1 MEMKFKFKIIQSLFN
16 QRVKKIVR
24 ANNYKKIVFFSVL
37 SSLLLSSCDQFNSSF
52 RRGIS
57 EGVIN
62 YKISFPNAG
71 RDQMMTSLLPE
82 KMVYTFKDNNSVAEF
97 ETIGGVFTS
106 RTVAIQDSLL
116 VNSYLKLFKK
126 KIVLQLDE
134 TGLETMLSEQP
145 AMTII
150 DTDIMDTIAGYLC
163 RKAIVVYDDI
173 SIPEI
178 NLYYTEKID
187 FKEPNWCN
195 QYRDI
200 DGILLSYEI
209 EQFGIRMRFDAT
221 SVEEVKVE
229 NSVFSSI
236 KDFKV
241 VSFEEMKVEMEKIIS
256 TFNM

>member
-1 MEMKFKFKIIQSLFN
+1 LITAVLTSLYSCEEFK
-16 QRVKKIVR
+16 
-24 ANNYKKIVFFSVL
+24 NN
-37 SSLLLSSCDQFNSSF
+37 F
-52 RRGIS
+52 RKGIS

-82 KMVYTFKDNNSVAEF
+82 KMVFTFKDNNSIAEF
-97 ETIGGVFTS
+97 ETIGGVFNS
-106 RTVAIQDSLL
+106 RTVALQDSSLI
-116 VNSYLKLFKK
+116 NSYLKLFKK

-134 TGLETMLSEQP
+134 TGLETMLAEQP

-150 DTDIMDTIAGYLC
+150 DTDITDTIAGYLC
-163 RKAIVVYDDI
+163 RKAIAVYDDI

-178 NLYYTEKID
+178 SLYYTEKID
-187 FKEPNWCN
+187 FKDPNWCN

-200 DGILLSYEI
+200 DGVLLSYEI

-221 SVEEVKVE
+221 SIEEIKVQE
-229 NSVFSSI
+229 NTFSPL
-236 KDFKV
+236 KDFKI
-241 VSFEEMKVEMEKIIS
+241 VSFEEMKVEMQKIIE

>member
-1 MEMKFKFKIIQSLFN
+1 MTCKNNFFLYILSLF
-16 QRVKKIVR
+16 
-24 ANNYKKIVFFSVL
+24 VFVGISG
-37 SSLLLSSCDQFNSSF
+37 CDHFNSTF

-62 YKISFPNAG
+62 YKISFPNSG
-71 RDQMMTSLLPE
+71 KDQMMTSLLPE
-82 KMVYTFKDNNSVAEF
+82 KMVFTFKDNNSIAEF

-106 RTVAIQDSLL
+106 RTVAFQDSIL

-150 DTDIMDTIAGYLC
+150 DTDITDTIAGYLC
-163 RKAIVVYDDI
+163 RKAIAVFDDI

-187 FKEPNWCN
+187 FKDPNWCN

-200 DGILLSYEI
+200 DGVLLSYEI
-209 EQFGIRMRFDAT
+209 VQFGIRMRFDAT
-221 SVEEVKVE
+221 SVEEKE
-229 NSVFSSI
+229 IDETVFTPI
-236 KDFKV
+236 PDFKSV
-241 VSFEEMKVEMEKIIS
+241 NFEEMKVEMEKIVS